1 MKKAL
6 PILVAFILVF
16 SMVLPVF
23 AWSGDNHA
31 LCVSTSISEME
42 TTYNIPI
49 QFSDKELTLLYKCS
63 KLPDNSAYKNPP
75 GATSEVNSLHARG
88 NYISCQRYLY
98 EMAIAV
104 LNSSLSTTSTTADV
118 ETFLTNYL
126 NSCTYLT
133 SSEISRMQLVNLS
146 VKALITTKIIST
158 GSTDTYE
165 LSKRKRSIKIL
176 GFLFHLIGDS
186 YAHATIVPSS
196 AVNYT
201 TYNSTL
207 NFKQADFTTSGVYT
221 ADQKWTAF
229 QQIITQYD
237 VCFADLDSLSTTTGS
252 VYAKGA
258 STPTNLTTLYDSNL
272 LAAISSN
279 LSSTKYEDKTS
290 FLPARFSGTCTV
302 ARNILTDYNSAL
314 TSYANGT
321 DIGSVGIYNK
331 EHMNYFQ
338 DAGTGYT
345 MRQFDTYYAAF

>member
-6 PILVAFILVF
+6 LFWVAFTLVF

-23 AWSGDNHA
+23 AWSGDDHA
-31 LCVSTSISEME
+31 QCISRSISEME

-49 QFSDKELTLLYKCS
+49 EFSDKELTLLYKCS
-63 KLPDNSAYKNPP
+63 RLPDNSNYRHPS
-75 GATSEVNSLHARG
+75 GATSEVTSLHARG

-104 LNSSLSTTSTTADV
+104 LNSSLSITSTTADV

-133 SSEISRMQLVNLS
+133 YSEISRMQLVNLS

-176 GFLFHLIGDS
+176 GFLVHLIGDS
-186 YAHATIVPSS
+186 YAHATNVPAS
-196 AVNYT
+196 ADI
-201 TYNSTL
+201 
-207 NFKQADFTTSGVYT
+207 NFSQADFTDSDGYT
-221 ADQKWTAF
+221 AAEKWTAF
-229 QQIITQYD
+229 QNIIEQYD
-237 VCFADLDSLSTTTGS
+237 ICFADLDSLS
-252 VYAKGA
+252 K
-258 STPTNLTTLYDSNL
+258 TPTTDLTTVYPSDL
-272 LAAISSN
+272 LDAISTN
-279 LSSTKYEDKTS
+279 LSSTRYEDNTS
-290 FLPARFSGTCTV
+290 FLSARFDAACTV
-302 ARNILTDYNSAL
+302 TREILTDYNSAL

-321 DIGSVGIYNK
+321 AIGSVGTYNK
-331 EHMNYFQ
+331 EYMNYFQ
-338 DAGTGYT
+338 EQGTDCT